1 MKTFKVYSCVI
12 LHMHI
17 FSFLFFQSL
26 HYIDQ
31 STASTLLDTALDH
44 CQQHH
49 VNSLDLEVR
58 CLMTQQLFCRCLLVP
73 EETNSLVQELLS
85 PLIMPLQFV
94 WTVYPCEDNFV
105 SMETD
110 IGQGFGDGDKVT
122 RAGPCFLDNY
132 VENNSCFLSLILNNI
147 DSDIENICKGTLVE
161 GDPDVCLQVK
171 DALGKLGL
179 ISYLH
184 YFGSQEESNSTWLV
198 NNLYDKTKLCIDLP
212 TNSSVPEMSYLVNP
226 RIARAVAQQVRA
238 ETLQKIGENLIP
250 LAEKIG
256 LGASHFENIPILKP
270 LGVKFE
276 VLRRLLIKEKVTA
289 EEREIKDVFFGEDW
303 SRDVTLGALMWRIN
317 EAQPQCQG

>member
-1 MKTFKVYSCVI
+1 MKTGKVYGCVI

-17 FSFLFFQSL
+17 FLFCFFQSL
-26 HYIDQ
+26 HYTDQ
-31 STASTLLDTALDH
+31 NTASALLDAALDH

-49 VNSLDLEVR
+49 VNSLDLEVQ
-58 CLMTQQLFCRCLLVP
+58 CSMTQQLFCRCLLVP
-73 EETNSLVQELLS
+73 EETNCLVHELLN

-110 IGQGFGDGDKVT
+110 IGHGFGDSDKVA

-132 VENNSCFLSLILNNI
+132 VENNCGFLSLILNNI
-147 DSDIENICKGTLVE
+147 EKDIESICKGTLVE
-161 GDPDVCLQVK
+161 GDPDVCLKVK
-171 DALGKLGL
+171 DVLGKLGL

-198 NNLYDKTKLCIDLP
+198 NNLCDKTKLCIDLP
-212 TNSSVPEMSYLVNP
+212 TNSSVSEMSYLVNP
-226 RIARAVAQQVRA
+226 RIARAVAQQVRV

-256 LGASHFENIPILKP
+256 LGARHFENIPVLMP
-270 LGVKFE
+270 LGIKFE

-289 EEREIKDVFFGEDW
+289 VEQETDDVLFGEDW